1 MCEIGEDRDG
11 CETMETNRI
20 RKRLK
25 KRETN
30 SFVWAVV
37 WMSTK
42 GEHLQK

>member
-25 KRETN
+25 KERQIVLCGQLLAKN
-30 SFVWAVV
+30 CLSFR
-37 WMSTK
+37 
-42 GEHLQK
+42 

>member
-37 WMSTK
+37 
-42 GEHLQK
+42 GQKLFKF